1 MSLIF
6 YLIVLLFT
14 GLIVGALGR
23 LLVPGPDPMSLFQTA
38 LLGIAGSLIAGLI
51 SLWLFHGRAGG
62 GIVLSVICSA
72 ILVLLVRR
80 SRERRGIYPARR
92 VMGRRF

>member
-1 MSLIF
+1 MSLII

-14 GLIVGALGR
+14 GLIIGALAR
-23 LLVPGPDPMSLFQTA
+23 LVVPGPDPMTLFQTA

-62 GIVLSVICSA
+62 GIILSVICSA

-80 SRERRGIYPARR
+80 GRERRGVFP
-92 VMGRRF
+92 GRRF

>member
-14 GLIVGALGR
+14 GLIVGALAR
-23 LLVPGPDPMSLFQTA
+23 LVVPGPDPMTLFQTA
-38 LLGIAGSLIAGLI
+38 LLGIAGSFFAGLI

-62 GIVLSVICSA
+62 GIILSVVCSA
-72 ILVLLVRR
+72 ILVLIVRR
-80 SRERRGIYPARR
+80 SRERRGIYPGRR
-92 VMGRRF
+92 AMGRRF

>member
-14 GLIVGALGR
+14 GLIIGALAR
-23 LLVPGPDPMSLFQTA
+23 LVVPGPDPMSLFQTA
-38 LLGIAGSLIAGLI
+38 LLGIAGSFIAGLI

-62 GIVLSVICSA
+62 GVILSVVCSA
-72 ILVLLVRR
+72 VLVLLVRH
-80 SRERRGIYPARR
+80 SRERRGIYP
-92 VMGRRF
+92 GRRF